1 MLDAQARGDRAAVG
15 VLAEARD
22 DHVGAPRERTL
33 LATQYRT
40 GLLPA
45 GSGAGRDGKTRAV
58 QRVRDRPACPRID
71 VLDEDPR
78 LHTVEDAPSRAAGD
92 GQL

>member
-1 MLDAQARGDRAAVG
+1 
-15 VLAEARD
+15 
-22 DHVGAPRERTL
+22 
-33 LATQYRT
+33 
-40 GLLPA
+40 
-45 GSGAGRDGKTRAV
+45 V